1 MNRHPKSPTYPKE
14 VVIWLHPRMPLDTTK
29 AVSVPVLRLM
39 VSIAFAKKKGEI
51 RIHMLRPGAEDIQ
64 MH

>member
-1 MNRHPKSPTYPKE
+1 
-14 VVIWLHPRMPLDTTK
+14 MPLDTTK